1 MKIGIIGAGFMGST
15 HAAGWANTEGEIVG
29 FVAKPGEAAA
39 QQVAEQYQAQVY
51 ENIESLLPHVDVID
65 ICTPTHL
72 HFEMAMQAAEAGK
85 HIFCEK
91 PLTRTLKESQQLIA
105 TCKKAGVQ
113 LSVGHVVRF
122 FPEFKQ
128 AKALVESG
136 QIGKVATVRLSRETF
151 CPKKAQDNWFVDFEK
166 SGGVILD
173 LMVHDFDY
181 ARWVAG
187 EVETVFAKN
196 ILWGVPDSQI
206 DHALVILTHK
216 NGAISHIEG
225 SWAYPPPMFR
235 TRFEIS
241 GSVGMIDHD
250 SQAATPIDIFMHKQ
264 DDGQTPDI
272 PTPTSPI
279 SEDPWTTQIKAFYQA
294 LVDDAPLPVSA
305 EEGLAA
311 LQIGLAA
318 IESART
324 NKAVKLETLPELS
337 S

>member
-1 MKIGIIGAGFMGST
+1 
-15 HAAGWANTEGEIVG
+15 VG

-39 QQVAEQYQAQVY
+39 EQLAEQYSARVFD
-51 ENIESLLPHVDVID
+51 ELEALLTQVDVID

-72 HFEMAMQAAEAGK
+72 HYAQALKAAQARK

-91 PLTRTLKESQQLIA
+91 PLTRTLEESQALIA
-105 TCKKAGVQ
+105 ACKQAGVK

-122 FPEFKQ
+122 FPEYKQ
-128 AKALVESG
+128 AKALADSG
-136 QIGKVATVRLSRETF
+136 QIGQVAVVRLSRETF
-151 CPKKAQDNWFVDFEK
+151 CPKKAEDNWFIDFEK

-181 ARWVAG
+181 ARWLVGDVAS
-187 EVETVFAKN
+187 VYSRN
-196 ILWGVPDSQI
+196 ILSANPDAQI

-241 GSVGMIDHD
+241 GSNGMIDHD
-250 SQAATPIDIFMHKQ
+250 SQAATPINIFMHKQ
-264 DDGQTPDI
+264 GDGKTPDI

-279 SEDPWTTQIKAFYQA
+279 SEDPWTTEIKAFYQA
-294 LVDDAPLPVSA
+294 LIEDALLPVSA
-305 EEGLAA
+305 QDGLAA

-324 NKAVKLETLPELS
+324 NKPVKLETMPELS

>member
-1 MKIGIIGAGFMGST
+1 MKIGILGAGFMGST
-15 HAAGWANTEGEIVG
+15 HAAGWAATDAEIVG

-39 QQVAEQYQAQVY
+39 QQLAEQYNVQVY
-51 ENIESLLPHVDVID
+51 NDLETFLPHVDVVD

-72 HFEMAMQAAEAGK
+72 HYAMALKAAEAGK

-91 PLTRTLKESQQLIA
+91 PLTRTLEESQALIDA
-105 TCKKAGVQ
+105 CKKAGVK

-128 AKALVESG
+128 AKALVDSG
-136 QIGKVATVRLSRETF
+136 QIGQLAVVRLARETF
-151 CPKKAQDNWFVDFEK
+151 CPKKAEDNWFVDFEK

-181 ARWVAG
+181 ARWLAG
-187 EVETVFAKN
+187 DVETVYAKN
-196 ILWGVPDSQI
+196 ILSANSVAQI

-216 NGAISHIEG
+216 NGTISHIEG
-225 SWAYPPPMFR
+225 SWAFPPPMFR

-241 GSVGMIDHD
+241 GSGGMIDHD
-250 SQAATPIDIFMHKQ
+250 SQATTPIKLFMQKQ
-264 DDGQTPDI
+264 PDGKTPDI

-279 SEDPWTTQIKAFYQA
+279 SEDPWTTQIKAFYLA
-294 LVDDAPLPVSA
+294 LIDDSPLPVPA

-324 NKAVKLETLPELS
+324 NKAVNVETLPELS

>member
-15 HAAGWANTEGEIVG
+15 HAAGWANTDAEIVG

-39 QQVAEQYQAQVY
+39 HQLAEQHNAQVY
-51 ENIESLLPHVDVID
+51 SDLEALLPLVDVID

-72 HFEMAMQAAEAGK
+72 HYAMALKAAESCK
-85 HIFCEK
+85 YIFCEK
-91 PLTRTLKESQQLIA
+91 PLTRTLEESQELIA
-105 TCKKAGVQ
+105 VCKKAGIK

-122 FPEFKQ
+122 FPEYKQ
-128 AKALVESG
+128 AKALVDSG
-136 QIGKVATVRLSRETF
+136 QIGQLAVVRLARETF
-151 CPKKAQDNWFVDFEK
+151 CPKKAEDNWFVDLDK

-181 ARWVAG
+181 ARWLAG
-187 EVETVFAKN
+187 DVESVFAKN
-196 ILWGVPDSQI
+196 ILSSSPDAHI

-216 NGAISHIEG
+216 NGVLSHIEG
-225 SWAYPPPMFR
+225 SWAFPPPMFR

-241 GSVGMIDHD
+241 GSGGMIDHD
-250 SQAATPIDIFMHKQ
+250 SQATSPINILMQKQ
-264 DDGQTPDI
+264 VDGKTPDI
-272 PTPTSPI
+272 PTPTSPV
-279 SEDPWTTQIKAFYQA
+279 SEDPWTTQIKAFYKA
-294 LVDDAPLPVSA
+294 LIEDSPLPVPA

-311 LQIGLAA
+311 LQIALAA

-324 NKAVKLETLPELS
+324 NKAVNLETLPELS

>member
-15 HAAGWANTEGEIVG
+15 HAAGWAGTGARLAGILG
-29 FVAKPGEAAA
+29 KPGEAAA
-39 QQVAEQYQAQVY
+39 RHLAEKYAAQVFDD
-51 ENIESLLPHVDVID
+51 LAAMLPHVDVVD

-72 HFEMAMQAAEAGK
+72 HFEQALMAAQAGK

-91 PLTRTLKESQQLIA
+91 PLTRTLAEGQRLIA
-105 TCKKAGVQ
+105 ACKQAGVK

-122 FPEFKQ
+122 FPEYRQ
-128 AKALVESG
+128 AKALVDGG
-136 QIGKVATVRLSRETF
+136 QIGQLAVLRLSRETF
-151 CPKKAQDNWFVDFEK
+151 CPKKCEDNWFVDFEK

-181 ARWVAG
+181 ARWLAG
-187 EVETVFAKN
+187 DVVTVFARN
-196 ILWGVPDSQI
+196 ILSTEPDAQL

-216 NGAISHIEG
+216 SGAISHIEG

-241 GSVGMIDHD
+241 GSGGMIDHD
-250 SQAATPIDIFMHKQ
+250 SQAATPIDIFMHKR

-279 SEDPWTTQIKAFYQA
+279 REDPWTTQIKAFYRA
-294 LVDDAPLPVSA
+294 LVDDLPLPVPA

-324 NKAVKLETLPELS
+324 KKAINLEPLPELS
-337 S
+337 

>member
-15 HAAGWANTEGEIVG
+15 HAAGWAATDAEIVG
-29 FVAKPGEAAA
+29 FVAKPGEIAA
-39 QQVAEQYQAQVY
+39 QELADQYNGRVISDL
-51 ENIESLLPHVDVID
+51 ETLLPQVDVID

-72 HFEMAMQAAEAGK
+72 HYDIALKAAEAGK

-91 PLTRTLKESQQLIA
+91 PLTRTLEESQVLIA
-105 TCKKAGVQ
+105 ACKKAGVK

-128 AKALVESG
+128 AKAIVDSN
-136 QIGKVATVRLSRETF
+136 QIGKLAVVRLSRETF
-151 CPKKAQDNWFVDFEK
+151 CPKKAEDNWFVDFEK

-181 ARWVAG
+181 ARWLAG
-187 EVETVFAKN
+187 DVETVYAKN
-196 ILWGVPDSQI
+196 ILSANPDTNI

-216 NGAISHIEG
+216 NGTISHIEG

-241 GSVGMIDHD
+241 GSEGMIDHD

-279 SEDPWTTQIKAFYQA
+279 SEDPWTTQIKAFYKA
-294 LVDDAPLPVSA
+294 LVEDAPLPVPA

-324 NKAVKLETLPELS
+324 NKSVPLETLPELS